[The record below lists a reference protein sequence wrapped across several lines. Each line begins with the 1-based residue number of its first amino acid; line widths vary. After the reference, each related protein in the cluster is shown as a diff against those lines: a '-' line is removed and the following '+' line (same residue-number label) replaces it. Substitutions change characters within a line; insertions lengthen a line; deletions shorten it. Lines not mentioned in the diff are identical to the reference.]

1 MDLTEIVCIIDRSG
15 SMASVIDDAIGGF
28 NTFLQKQQEIKDNPA
43 IMTVALFNHTYQL
56 LHDGMDV
63 MSVKPFTHA
72 TYVPDGMTALFD
84 AVGKTMNNVN
94 ERIEKAADKEKV
106 PKKVLYVILTDGH
119 ENSSREFKKQQ
130 ILNMIEAEKKKNR
143 EVIFLGADA
152 AAFDPE
158 FVHVV
163 GSAQTMGFA
172 PTGAGTRQAYN
183 CLCSASMSYRATGG
197 LGDWKDHDTG
207 FGGVSPPKKKSSRHK
222 GYYRT

>member
-1 MDLTEIVCIIDRSG
+1 M
-15 SMASVIDDAIGGF
+15 
-28 NTFLQKQQEIKDNPA
+28 KDKPA

-56 LHDGMDV
+56 LHDGVDV

-119 ENSSREFKKQQ
+119 ENSSREFKKDQ

-158 FVHVV
+158 FIRVV
-163 GSAQTMGFA
+163 GAAQTMPFA
-172 PTGAGTRQAYN
+172 PTGMGTRVAY
-183 CLCSASMSYRATGG
+183 SSMSNAARSYRSSGSVG
-197 LGDWKDHDTG
+197 NWRCNPNIFLCDSDTG
-207 FGGVSPPKKKSSRHK
+207 FGGITPKKKSKHRLYK
-222 GYYRT
+222 